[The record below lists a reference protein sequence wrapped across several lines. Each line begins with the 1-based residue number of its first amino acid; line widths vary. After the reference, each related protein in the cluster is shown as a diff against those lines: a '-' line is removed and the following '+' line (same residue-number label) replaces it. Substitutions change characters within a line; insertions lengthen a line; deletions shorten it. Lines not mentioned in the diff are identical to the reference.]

1 MRRLIAT
8 CLLGG
13 MVLSSAGCFGNRK
26 QYKEEKEG
34 WSEAQWK
41 QALREDQE
49 RIKTEDERRSAGM
62 FPSMQKSTDA
72 IWDQITRIYN
82 YLTGSTP
89 FDAAKNMLE
98 PMYPDRRRQGV
109 MWLSAREYGRQDP
122 YLKYYATLAKTDPD
136 HTVRAMAIRA
146 LNRAR
151 VKDATSIYVAA
162 LEDKHELVRMEAAKV
177 LANIHEPLAMEALI
191 KRLESTD
198 ENVDVRVAS
207 ADALRSYRDI
217 RAATVLIRSLRD
229 RQFGVS
235 WQARKSLKLMT
246 GRDHR
251 YDQAAWLTY
260 LSGTEKPFG

>member
-1 MRRLIAT
+1 ML
-8 CLLGG
+8 
-13 MVLSSAGCFGNRK
+13 F
-26 QYKEEKEG
+26 
-34 WSEAQWK
+34 
-41 QALREDQE
+41 
-49 RIKTEDERRSAGM
+49 RS
-62 FPSMQKSTDA
+62 
-72 IWDQITRIYN
+72 
-82 YLTGSTP
+82 
-89 FDAAKNMLE
+89 
-98 PMYPDRRRQGV
+98 
-109 MWLSAREYGRQDP
+109 
-122 YLKYYATLAKTDPD
+122 
-136 HTVRAMAIRA
+136 
-146 LNRAR
+146 
-151 VKDATSIYVAA
+151 
-162 LEDKHELVRMEAAKV
+162 

>member
-1 MRRLIAT
+1 MQRLIVT

-13 MVLSSAGCFGNRK
+13 MILWLPGCAGKK

-49 RIKTEDERRSAGM
+49 RLKNEDQRRGKSIL
-62 FPSMQKSTDA
+62 PSMDKATA
-72 IWDQITRIYN
+72 ALWDQITRIYN
-82 YLTGSTP
+82 YMTGTTP
-89 FDAAKNMLE
+89 FEAAKAMLE
-98 PMYPDRRRQGV
+98 PKYPDKRRRGI
-109 MWLSAREYGRQDP
+109 MWLAERQYGREDP
-122 YLKYYATLAKTDPD
+122 YLKYYGSLAKADPD

-151 VKDATSIYVAA
+151 VKDATSTYLAA
-162 LEDKHELVRMEAAKV
+162 LDDKNELVRLEAAKA
-177 LANIHEPLAMEALI
+177 LANIPEPLAMKALI
-191 KRLESTD
+191 QRLDRAD
-198 ENVDVRVAS
+198 ENVDVRVAC
-207 ADALRSYRDI
+207 ADALRTYRN
-217 RAATVLIRSLRD
+217 AEVAQVLIRTLRD

-246 GRDHR
+246 GKDYR

-260 LSGTEKPFG
+260 LSGAEKPFG